1 MYRRTS
7 IDILA
12 SRLAF
17 ATDGRSG
24 SYHSNGMKSSS
35 HNTPGSRVR
44 PQDIEGDFPMFPL
57 PTSSN
62 HVRITA
68 ERRTETRR
76 SSQEFIIEGQGNQQ
90 TTVSEADR
98 SSNGSDVRERDMG
111 GISKTVEF
119 RVYEARGM

>member
-1 MYRRTS
+1 
-7 IDILA
+7 
-12 SRLAF
+12 
-17 ATDGRSG
+17 
-24 SYHSNGMKSSS
+24 
-35 HNTPGSRVR
+35 
-44 PQDIEGDFPMFPL
+44 MFPL

-90 TTVSEADR
+90 HVAGSEADR

-119 RVYEARGM
+119 RVYEAREM